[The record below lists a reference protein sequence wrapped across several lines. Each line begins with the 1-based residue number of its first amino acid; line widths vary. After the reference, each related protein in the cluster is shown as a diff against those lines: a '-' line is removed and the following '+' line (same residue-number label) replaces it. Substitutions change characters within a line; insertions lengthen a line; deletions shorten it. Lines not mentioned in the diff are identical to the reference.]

1 MSEFAKANA
10 AASETTASDRR
21 ARGGGVIDT
30 LAKANGLVLAAQWGE
45 AAEEHG
51 GGVGGG
57 SHERRWRFRVWVVR
71 WREWGNHPRVN

>member
-21 ARGGGVIDT
+21 ARGGGEIDT
-30 LAKANGLVLAAQWGE
+30 LAEASGAVLAAQWGE

-51 GGVGGG
+51 GGVGGDG
-57 SHERRWRFRVWVVR
+57 GLVTCVWCVGR
-71 WREWGNHPRVN
+71 MGKITPAGIKK